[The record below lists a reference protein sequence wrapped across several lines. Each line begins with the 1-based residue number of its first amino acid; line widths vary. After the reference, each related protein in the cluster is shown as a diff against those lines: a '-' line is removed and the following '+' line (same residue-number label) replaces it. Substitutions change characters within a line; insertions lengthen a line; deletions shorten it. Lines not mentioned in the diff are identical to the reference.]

1 MEKSEIGQDRL
12 GPGGDDFY
20 AALMKAHEGLSFE
33 ESARLNAK
41 LVLLLANQVGD
52 LGVIHAVLKA
62 AQEK

>member
-33 ESARLNAK
+33 ESAHLNAK